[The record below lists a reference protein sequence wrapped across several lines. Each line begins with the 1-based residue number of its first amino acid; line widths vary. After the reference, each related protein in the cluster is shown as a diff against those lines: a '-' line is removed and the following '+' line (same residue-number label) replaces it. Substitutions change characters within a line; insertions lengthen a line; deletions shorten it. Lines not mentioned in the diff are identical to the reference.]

1 MIVLKSK
8 HKPTGVNGI
17 GLREDKNILFVGAH
31 PDDIE
36 LGALGTIIKYS
47 QHGKLIRCII
57 ASNGEMGLGDKRN
70 FDRVEETVTALT
82 GAGVEQTNIRFLELP
97 DTRLFTVPDK
107 LTFQIERACK
117 EWDIERIFFHS
128 VNDRHMDHKTVH
140 DASISGARFVP
151 NQFTYQS
158 NSSTTENY
166 VGKYYSDITKHMDLK
181 ETLMMNHKSQYEQSR
196 QYLDPSSIR
205 ALARVH
211 GTNSKQ
217 QGVIYAEAFEIERFV
232 EVFE

>member
-1 MIVLKSK
+1 MTTKQKSQSTNGLK
-8 HKPTGVNGI
+8 
-17 GLREDKNILFVGAH
+17 LRGSDRNILFVGAH

-36 LGALGTIIKYS
+36 LGALGTIIKYNK
-47 QHGKLIRCII
+47 QDKVVKCII
-57 ASNGEMGLGDKRN
+57 ATNGERGVGDKRKFN
-70 FDRVEETVTALT
+70 RVEETLTALV
-82 GAGVEQTNIRFLELP
+82 GAGVERKDVRFLELP

-107 LTFQIERACK
+107 LIMHIENACK
-117 EWDIERIFFHS
+117 EWHIERIFFHS

-151 NQFTYQS
+151 NQLTYQS

-166 VGKYYSDITKHMDLK
+166 VGKYYSDITPYMDLK
-181 ETLMMNHKSQYEQSR
+181 EKLIKNHKSQYEQGR

-217 QGVIYAEAFEIERFV
+217 HGVIYAEAFEIERFV
-232 EVFE
+232 EVLA